1 MRKKNLKQ
9 FIKPQAS
16 DLYESSQPYMP
27 LTGKTTWVRDY
38 NKEPEDNVSAGN
50 RKTIVSRARQLYANM
65 GAIKNAVQEKAE
77 FTIGDGWN
85 KATFLGKNV
94 SWGQKATD
102 YTNQWLSRN
111 KIQQLLR
118 QVSMAIDRDG
128 DCLLVFTKYNNS
140 VKLYSSNQLGNRNG
154 DKEDI
159 LNGPYRGSRNVDGV
173 IVDKYGQ
180 TVGYNIL
187 GEAEDGSEDS
197 QISFLDA
204 VLIQDPDFINQ
215 RRGVSGLAQAIPIF
229 EQYKQIVSFE
239 IRGIKHASSFAVQA
253 HVEKQDIPKFTG
265 GITAYPKGFGGS
277 TSQVSSSASPTGVLD
292 VAVEEV
298 SGGTMN
304 VFRAGSGAKLE
315 VLNSDRPSQN
325 TAIFLMDHCL
335 RQAFLSLRWPVE
347 LSYDLNSRGATT
359 KLVIAKATRTID
371 SRQSLIFRPLWTKI
385 VAYAVTRGIENGILP
400 FNKDFYR
407 WQPDYPSQMSIDTFR
422 DTKSDI
428 ESWNKA
434 FMTGTQIASQY
445 GYDYYANLRQKAEE
459 IKYAKDLADE
469 MGLPLE
475 TLIQMTPNG
484 NMASSNEV
492 ESEETPEEDEEEED
506 NQQNQKK

>member
-1 MRKKNLKQ
+1 MGRRNKNN
-9 FIKPQAS
+9 KPQAS
-16 DLYESSQPYMP
+16 DLYDASQPYLP
-27 LTGKTTWVRDY
+27 LKGKTTWQKDY
-38 NKEPEDNVSAGN
+38 NVSPEENIPASS
-50 RKTIVSRARQLYANM
+50 RKTVTSRANKLYANM

-94 SWGQKATD
+94 SWGEKATD
-102 YTNQWLSRN
+102 YLNQWLSRN

-118 QVSMAIDRDG
+118 QVSMALDRDG
-128 DCLLVFTKYNNS
+128 DCLVVFRRFDNS
-140 VKLYSSNQLGNRNG
+140 VKLYSSSQ
-154 DKEDI
+154 I
-159 LNGPYRGSRNVDGV
+159 GSRQAMNSIIESGPFKGHMNVDGV

-180 TVGYNIL
+180 VLGYNIL
-187 GEAEDGSEDS
+187 GRENDGSEDT
-197 QISFLDA
+197 QISYLDA
-204 VLIQDPDFINQ
+204 ALVQDPDFINQ
-215 RRGVSGLAQAIPIF
+215 RRGVSGLAQAVPIL
-229 EQYKQIVSFE
+229 EQYKQIVEFE

-253 HVEKQDIPKFTG
+253 HVEAKDIPKMTG
-265 GITAYPKGFGGS
+265 NIAAYPKGFGNTTVPVS
-277 TSQVSSSASPTGVLD
+277 TSSGSLD
-292 VAVEEV
+292 INVEELE
-298 SGGTMN
+298 GGAMQ

-325 TAIFLMDHCL
+325 TATFLMDHCL
-335 RQAFLSLRWPVE
+335 RQAFLSIRWPVE

-371 SRQSLIFRPLWTKI
+371 SRQSLVFRPLWTRM
-385 VAYAVTRGIENGILP
+385 VAFAISRAIDTKILP

-459 IKYAKDLADE
+459 IKYAKELADE
-469 MGLPLE
+469 MGVPLE
-475 TLIQMTPNG
+475 ALVQMTPNA
-484 NMASSNEV
+484 NMVTDKPE
-492 ESEETPEEDEEEED
+492 EETSEDDTDVEENEDET
-506 NQQNQKK
+506 K

>member
-1 MRKKNLKQ
+1 MGKKFRKLPS
-9 FIKPQAS
+9 KPQAS
-16 DLYESSQPYMP
+16 DLYDASQPYLP
-27 LTGKTTWVRDY
+27 LTGKTTWVRNY
-38 NKEPEDNVSAGN
+38 NKEPDDNISEAN
-50 RKTIVSRARQLYANM
+50 RRVITSRARQLYANM
-65 GAIKNAVQEKAE
+65 GAIKNAIQEKAE

-85 KATFLGKNV
+85 KGTFLGRNQ
-94 SWGQKATD
+94 SWGAKATD
-102 YTNQWLSRN
+102 YVNQWLSRN
-111 KIQQLLR
+111 KVQQLLR

-128 DCLLVFTKYNNS
+128 DCLMVFTKYNNS
-140 VKLYSSNQLGNRNG
+140 IKLYSSNQLGNRNG
-154 DKEDI
+154 DKEEI
-159 LNGPYRGSRNVDGV
+159 LNGPYKGYRNIDGV
-173 IVDKYGQ
+173 IVDKLGQ
-180 TVGYNIL
+180 TIAYNIL
-187 GEAEDGSEDS
+187 GESEDGSDDT
-197 QISFLDA
+197 QISYLDA
-204 VLIQDPDFINQ
+204 ILIQDPDFINQ
-215 RRGVSGLAQAIPIF
+215 RRGISGLAQAIPIF

-253 HVEKQDIPKFTG
+253 HVESKDIPKFTG
-265 GITAYPKGFGGS
+265 GLSGVPKGFGAS
-277 TSQVSSSASPTGVLD
+277 TTQVSSSASPTGLLD
-292 VAVEEV
+292 VNVEELE
-298 SGGTMN
+298 GGTVN

-325 TAIFLMDHCL
+325 TATFLMDHCL

-385 VAYAVTRGIENGILP
+385 VAYAVTRGIENGLLP
-400 FNKDFYR
+400 FNKEFYR

-434 FMTGTQIASQY
+434 FMTGTQISAQY

-469 MGLPLE
+469 MGVPLE
-475 TLIQMTPNG
+475 ALIQMTPNG
-484 NMASSNEV
+484 NMQTTQEV
-492 ESEETPEEDEEEED
+492 EDSTKDDSEDDNEEK
-506 NQQNQKK
+506 Q